1 MLVNASEGVMQKYL
15 ADEIWQANADR
26 FIKKKLQQLL
36 ESKHDSITDMIE
48 TKLSSL
54 SDEDLVSFTQEKV
67 ADDLQMIR
75 INGSVVGGIAGM
87 LLYGLIAIAGQV
99 IR

>member
-1 MLVNASEGVMQKYL
+1 
-15 ADEIWQANADR
+15 
-26 FIKKKLQQLL
+26 
-36 ESKHDSITDMIE
+36 MIE